1 MELDQQKQDDTVFT
15 NKKDYTISQI
25 AEMIRDGEINPQPD
39 YQREYVYDN
48 KKASLLVES
57 ALMNIP
63 IPIIYLSEE
72 DDGTYEV
79 IDGQQRIKSFFRYLN
94 NDFALKLEPNSP
106 FYHLNGLKFEKLE
119 KSLQRKYKN
128 SSLSVIVIL
137 KQSKDLKYDIFER
150 LNQGAVSLKPQEIR
164 NCIYRGSLNTMLKET
179 VSENLKELSELFK
192 NKNLHMEYE
201 ETILKFFM
209 MMNYRNLKTPFNQE
223 LNKYMNAH
231 KNDSESEIKQS
242 KKLFLD
248 TFRLVKQVLGTN
260 AFKAYN
266 NDRRTFDKNFNSA
279 VYDSIMIPFSSF
291 RRQDIINN
299 ANEIRIAINEV
310 KKSSIYDT
318 CIHRG
323 TNSKIRTTTRIE
335 QIYDAI
341 NSVIKKNST
350 NIFDNRYFSQEQKME
365 LYYEGCK
372 CGICGQAILDIN
384 DCEVDHIIPYSKGGR
399 TIIENA
405 QLVHSTCNKIK
416 SNKVSADED
425 VEVESAI

>member
-192 NKNLHMEYE
+192 NKNLPME
-201 ETILKFFM
+201 
-209 MMNYRNLKTPFNQE
+209 
-223 LNKYMNAH
+223 
-231 KNDSESEIKQS
+231 
-242 KKLFLD
+242 
-248 TFRLVKQVLGTN
+248 
-260 AFKAYN
+260 
-266 NDRRTFDKNFNSA
+266 
-279 VYDSIMIPFSSF
+279 
-291 RRQDIINN
+291 
-299 ANEIRIAINEV
+299 
-310 KKSSIYDT
+310 
-318 CIHRG
+318 
-323 TNSKIRTTTRIE
+323 
-335 QIYDAI
+335 
-341 NSVIKKNST
+341 
-350 NIFDNRYFSQEQKME
+350 
-365 LYYEGCK
+365 
-372 CGICGQAILDIN
+372 
-384 DCEVDHIIPYSKGGR
+384 
-399 TIIENA
+399 
-405 QLVHSTCNKIK
+405 
-416 SNKVSADED
+416 
-425 VEVESAI
+425 